1 MDENPPFSEDTI
13 NREIE
18 FVNNFADTISWTP
31 NRLFSFDLVIPK
43 TVYMPRED
51 TNLLANRLIKIGNGK
66 GRKFLEIGS
75 GSGALSV
82 LASSL
87 GWKVFACDINPFAVS
102 ATIGNL
108 ELNKQS
114 GTVLEGGVGPES
126 FPFRD
131 RFDLIVWNLPYIS
144 LDEQEQFLGPLEDA
158 AMLDTDEIGLD
169 TRFVNTIQCK
179 ELLTKDGSALM
190 LIDLKNL
197 KPRYSLSHRIWDK
210 LEFRDGETIGI
221 VCLWQPYHDKETK
234 FLEITT
240 STNDNLM
247 AESDETSH
255 IYAASQ
261 TLGKG
266 RKGRKW
272 HSTST
277 SYAGSWIIPSAFSST
292 PGAIQLS
299 AAYAVTSALN
309 NPDLSIKWPNDIMLY
324 GRKLGGILTESRSDS
339 NESKIVLGIGLNI
352 SDDGSISEFT
362 YSSISEISEIDIHE
376 LDRILNTSISSLF
389 EIRKGLPPP
398 DLNFAM
404 ERVVELIQ
412 KFGIPILDDKVYPNF
427 SISKQGELIL
437 GEKTINDLDSIEW
450 SQFSNNASKGS

>member
-1 MDENPPFSEDTI
+1 M
-13 NREIE
+13 
-18 FVNNFADTISWTP
+18 
-31 NRLFSFDLVIPK
+31 
-43 TVYMPRED
+43 
-51 TNLLANRLIKIGNGK
+51 
-66 GRKFLEIGS
+66 
-75 GSGALSV
+75 
-82 LASSL
+82 
-87 GWKVFACDINPFAVS
+87 
-102 ATIGNL
+102 
-108 ELNKQS
+108 
-114 GTVLEGGVGPES
+114 
-126 FPFRD
+126 
-131 RFDLIVWNLPYIS
+131 
-144 LDEQEQFLGPLEDA
+144 
-158 AMLDTDEIGLD
+158 
-169 TRFVNTIQCK
+169 
-179 ELLTKDGSALM
+179 
-190 LIDLKNL
+190 
-197 KPRYSLSHRIWDK
+197 
-210 LEFRDGETIGI
+210 
-221 VCLWQPYHDKETK
+221 
-234 FLEITT
+234 
-240 STNDNLM
+240 
-247 AESDETSH
+247 
-255 IYAASQ
+255 
-261 TLGKG
+261 
-266 RKGRKW
+266 
-272 HSTST
+272 
-277 SYAGSWIIPSAFSST
+277 
-292 PGAIQLS
+292 S